1 MKKINFYYVRHGETI
16 FNVKNLSQGSCDSP
30 LTKKGI
36 EQAQKTRNLLKDI
49 QFNKVFS
56 SSSERAIDTA
66 NIILEEHENP
76 LIPLKGLKEMSFG
89 YLEASGID
97 DGNMSE
103 CWKKKDFTAFEGENR
118 ATFEDRIQ
126 KTFQEIVDRCKNS
139 DIVLIV
145 SHRGY
150 FYYMLEAL
158 FNMNLDEL
166 EKQNPNFLSTLI
178 PNASIARFSFNDGVW
193 KLEEMPH

>member
-36 EQAQKTRNLLKDI
+36 EQANKTKELLKDI
-49 QFNKVFS
+49 HFDKVFS
-56 SSSERAIDTA
+56 SSSERATDTA
-66 NIILEEHENP
+66 NIILEEHDNQ

-89 YLEASGID
+89 YLEASGVD
-97 DGNMSE
+97 DTNMSE

-118 ATFEDRIQ
+118 TTFENRIQ
-126 KTFQEIVDRCKNS
+126 KTFQEIVDECDDNNT
-139 DIVLIV
+139 VLIV

-158 FNMNLDEL
+158 FDMNLDKL
-166 EKQNPNFLSTLI
+166 EKQNPNYLASLI
-178 PNASIARFSFNDGVW
+178 PNASIAKFSFENGKW
-193 KLEEMPH
+193 ILEEMPH

>member
-36 EQAQKTRNLLKDI
+36 EQANKTKELLKDI
-49 QFNKVFS
+49 HFNKVFS
-56 SSSERAIDTA
+56 SSSERATDTA
-66 NIILEEHENP
+66 NIILEEHDNQ

-89 YLEASGID
+89 YLEASGVD
-97 DGNMSE
+97 DTNMSE

-118 ATFEDRIQ
+118 TTFENRIQ
-126 KTFQEIVDRCKNS
+126 KTFQEIVDECDDNNT
-139 DIVLIV
+139 VLIV

-158 FNMNLDEL
+158 FDMNLDKL
-166 EKQNPNFLSTLI
+166 EKQNPNYLASLI
-178 PNASIARFSFNDGVW
+178 PNASIAKFSFENGKW
-193 KLEEMPH
+193 ILEEMPH

>member
-36 EQAQKTRNLLKDI
+36 EQANKTKELLKDI
-49 QFNKVFS
+49 HFNKVFS
-56 SSSERAIDTA
+56 SSSERATDTA
-66 NIILEEHENP
+66 NIILEEHDNQ

-89 YLEASGID
+89 YLEGSGVD
-97 DGNMSE
+97 DINMSE
-103 CWKKKDFTAFEGENR
+103 CWKKKNFTAYEGENR
-118 ATFEDRIQ
+118 KIFENRIKQ
-126 KTFQEIVDRCKNS
+126 TFQEIVDECDDN
-139 DIVLIV
+139 DNVLIV

-158 FNMNLDEL
+158 FDMNLDEL
-166 EKQNPNFLSTLI
+166 EKQNTNYLATLI
-178 PNASIARFSFNDGVW
+178 PNASIARFSFNDGIW
-193 KLEEMPH
+193 KLKKMPQ